1 MISDPGRSGVI
12 ADFDGSLASIVDDP
26 ADARPLQSAVVLLSE
41 LERRFALVAIVS
53 GRPVKFL
60 REVLPVPG
68 VGLVGQYGLEW
79 QQGGGV
85 VLDPRA
91 LPFVGVVA
99 AAAIEAERELEGLE
113 GVLVE
118 RKGDVAVALH
128 WRRRPERE
136 PQAVACGERIAIQH
150 GLHVARGRCVIELR
164 PPVPCDKGTAI
175 EAIAGDL
182 RCLMVAGDDT
192 GDLAAFDA
200 VDRLTARGSLAHA
213 VRVAVRSPESP
224 EELLDRSDVVVDGPE
239 GLVELLGHLA

>member
-1 MISDPGRSGVI
+1 M
-12 ADFDGSLASIVDDP
+12 
-26 ADARPLQSAVVLLSE
+26 
-41 LERRFALVAIVS
+41 
-53 GRPVKFL
+53 
-60 REVLPVPG
+60 
-68 VGLVGQYGLEW
+68 VGQYGLEW

-85 VLDPRA
+85 VLEPRA
-91 LPFVGVVA
+91 LPFVGAVA
-99 AAAIEAERELEGLE
+99 AAAIEAERELAGL
-113 GVLVE
+113 LVE

-128 WRRRPERE
+128 WRRCPERE
-136 PQAVACGERIAIQH
+136 PEAVACGERLAIQH

-164 PPVPCDKGTAI
+164 PPIPVDKGTAI

-182 RCLMVAGDDT
+182 RCLLMAGDDT

-200 VDRLTARGSLAHA
+200 MDRLIAGGSLAHA